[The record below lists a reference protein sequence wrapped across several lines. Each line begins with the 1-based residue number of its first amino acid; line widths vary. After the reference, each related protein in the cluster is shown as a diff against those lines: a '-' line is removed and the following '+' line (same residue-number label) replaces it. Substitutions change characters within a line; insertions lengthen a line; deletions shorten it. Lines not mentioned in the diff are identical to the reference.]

1 MAKFFNFLHLQIK
14 AFAQQRRQPQRRN
27 RTYSDDLASI
37 QSDDSSITSLVLLPG
52 QQSPLNT
59 QSDSDWHLIN
69 SASPSVQSVQSPL
82 LTQSETESYASYRP
96 SDSESSS
103 DIEGIVSAD
112 GPDFSTLP
120 SHDGT
125 GTFRQH
131 STFTLEAQSPNED
144 ASFQRTI
151 QQLLLD
157 QTSQEEDDDD
167 DDDDDDNEETSIKKE
182 KTKDINLHK
191 KGLWDDSG
199 DEKLN
204 ILLPYGG
211 IRPPS
216 FIKKSLTTVH
226 DTPPAFLPT
235 TRGFNIQDVLSGEDS
250 VLDTDSSTKSVD
262 ARSTNE
268 KPMAKRQQDLDSIP
282 LHHPGIPGSATPA
295 AILTV
300 IWDSLRR
307 LTNHLL
313 ENDANAA
320 DTWGTLM
327 SEAVLEGCIPF
338 GSHLHMDIGTGLHT
352 TYNSLLEGTF

>member
-1 MAKFFNFLHLQIK
+1 M
-14 AFAQQRRQPQRRN
+14 AFAQQRRQPQRCNRN
-27 RTYSDDLASI
+27 YSDDLSSV

-52 QQSPLNT
+52 QQSPLNA
-59 QSDSDWHLIN
+59 QSDSDWHLIS

-82 LTQSETESYASYRP
+82 LTQSETESYASSYRP

-103 DIEGIVSAD
+103 DIEGIVSVD

-131 STFTLEAQSPNED
+131 STFSPEAQSPNED
-144 ASFQRTI
+144 VSFRRTI

-157 QTSQEEDDDD
+157 QTSQEEDDNDD
-167 DDDDDDNEETSIKKE
+167 DDDDDDDDSEKNDEKNNDKKE
-182 KTKDINLHK
+182 KADMDQHK
-191 KGLWDDSG
+191 KELWDDSG
-199 DEKLN
+199 DEKPN

-235 TRGFNIQDVLSGEDS
+235 TRRFNIQDMLSGEDS
-250 VLDTDSSTKSVD
+250 LLETDGSTKSVD

-268 KPMAKRQQDLDSIP
+268 KPMAKRQQGLD
-282 LHHPGIPGSATPA
+282 
-295 AILTV
+295 
-300 IWDSLRR
+300 R
-307 LTNHLL
+307 
-313 ENDANAA
+313 
-320 DTWGTLM
+320 
-327 SEAVLEGCIPF
+327 
-338 GSHLHMDIGTGLHT
+338 
-352 TYNSLLEGTF
+352 